1 MGSFDIYT
9 NYNNTAGVSGVVFG
23 AKKAVLEVEL
33 NEMQEIS
40 KNMLRDLIKNVV
52 GDGITDISKITY
64 NDGILNIGECCIIV
78 DGILINCSGLSLA
91 VESDTTAYLQVW
103 EDVEAYSA
111 TLHKEGNQQD
121 ASTVSNWFKDG
132 RSDVETTRRK
142 VVKYQLATSTNSAR
156 HNLAIASV
164 SSGAMTVNI
173 NEVNINNLYD
183 RVQTMSDNLGYIDDP
198 NVFGVEV
205 DWKNNKFTRLASAIG
220 KNGGSDFDNIT
231 PWKRRRCNV
240 TDAGEV
246 VAYYGDYRYTETG
259 KLTQA
264 ITIGN
269 KTWKVGTRVQV
280 MVEQNKF
287 YYRMIPLELEPISGG
302 VGFHV
307 RKAQYFISTCEK
319 VGFKIFPAFVRNGVI
334 VDKIYDSAFEGC
346 MYDTSAGSYVTND
359 SVTADYTKTTGDKL
373 ASIANAKPASGLTN
387 NLTRANAR
395 KLANNVGTGWMQ
407 GDFLVDTMTKW
418 LFLIEYASMNAQTK
432 IGKGVCDLTD
442 NRSTNMALNTGLTSS
457 LGNASGMATG
467 TNGKTSITYRGKEN
481 PFGNI
486 WKWSDGLNYNGTTK
500 HAYWADHGFVDNTD
514 ASPYNDCGFTL
525 SREEGYVSA
534 FGWSEDCD
542 FAFLP
547 TETAGDSSKPVGDYH
562 WQATE
567 TGWRD
572 VRLGGTWSD
581 GLWCGLCC
589 LHLRNAASSCYR
601 NIGSRLVYIPKS

>member
-1 MGSFDIYT
+1 MSNFDKYT
-9 NYNNTAGVSGVVFG
+9 NYRNDAGVSGVVFG
-23 AKKAVLEVEL
+23 AEKTVLEVEL

-40 KNMLRDLIKNVV
+40 KNMLRDLIKNVI

-64 NDGILNIGECCIIV
+64 NDGILNIDECCIIV

-103 EDVEAYSA
+103 EDTEEYSA

-121 ASTVSNWFKDG
+121 ASTVGNWFKDE

-142 VVKYQLATSTNSAR
+142 VVKYQISASVDSSK

-164 SSGAMTVNI
+164 SNGVMTVNI

-220 KNGGSDFDNIT
+220 KNGGSDFDNIA
-231 PWKRRRCNV
+231 PWNRRRCNV

-246 VAYYGDYRYTETG
+246 VAYYGDDGYTETG
-259 KLTQA
+259 KLTKA
-264 ITIGN
+264 ITIGE
-269 KTWKVGTRVQV
+269 KTWQTGTRVQV

-302 VGFHV
+302 IGFHV
-307 RKAQYFISTCEK
+307 RKAQYFISTREK

-346 MYDTSAGSYVTND
+346 MYDTSAGNYVTND
-359 SVTADYTKTTGDKL
+359 SVTADYAVTTGDKL

-407 GDFLVDTMTKW
+407 GDFLVDTMTEW
-418 LFLIEYASMNAQTK
+418 LFLIEYASMDAQAK
-432 IGKGVCDLTD
+432 IGRGVCDITD
-442 NRSTNMALNTGLTSS
+442 DGSTNMALNTGLTSS

-486 WKWSDGLNYNGTTK
+486 WKWSDGLNYNGTTR
-500 HAYWADHGFVDNTD
+500 HAYWADHGFVDDTD
-514 ASPYNDCGFTL
+514 ASPYNDCGFALAGTN
-525 SREEGYVSA
+525 GYVSA

-547 TETAGDSSKPVGDYH
+547 TETAGDSYKPVGDYH
-562 WQATE
+562 WHG
-567 TGWRD
+567 TGWC
-572 VRLGGTWSD
+572 VAGLGGSWD
-581 GLWCGLCC
+581 HGLKCGLCC
-589 LHLRNAASSCYR
+589 WALSHAASSR
-601 NIGSRLVYIPKS
+601 GRFLGSRLVYIPTAA

>member
-1 MGSFDIYT
+1 MSNFDKYT
-9 NYNNTAGVSGVVFG
+9 NYRNDAGVSGVVFG
-23 AKKAVLEVEL
+23 AEKTVLEVEL

-40 KNMLRDLIKNVV
+40 KNMLRDLIKNVI
-52 GDGITDISKITY
+52 GDGITDISKIAY

-103 EDVEAYSA
+103 EDTEEYSA

-121 ASTVSNWFKDG
+121 ASAVDNWFKDE

-142 VVKYQLATSTNSAR
+142 VVKYQVSTSVDSSK

-164 SSGAMTVNI
+164 SSGVMTVNI

-220 KNGGSDFDNIT
+220 KNGGSDFDNIA
-231 PWKRRRCNV
+231 PWNRRRCNV

-246 VAYYGDYRYTETG
+246 VAYYGDDGYTETG
-259 KLTQA
+259 KLTKA
-264 ITIGN
+264 ITIGG
-269 KTWKVGTRVQV
+269 KTWQVGTRVQV

-307 RKAQYFISTCEK
+307 RKAQYFISTREK

-346 MYDTSAGSYVTND
+346 MYDTSSGNYVTND
-359 SVTADYTKTTGDKL
+359 SVTADYTVTTGDKL

-395 KLANNVGTGWMQ
+395 KLANNVGIGWMQ
-407 GDFLVDTMTKW
+407 GDFLVDTMTEW
-418 LFLIEYASMNAQTK
+418 LFLIEYASMNAQSW

-442 NRSTNMALNTGLTSS
+442 DGSTNMALSTGLTSS
-457 LGNASGMATG
+457 LGNKSGMATG
-467 TNGKTSITYRGKEN
+467 TDGKISITYRGKEN

-486 WKWSDGLNYNGTTK
+486 WKWSDCLNYNGTTR
-500 HAYWADHGFVDNTD
+500 HAYWADHGFVDDTD
-514 ASPYNDCGFTL
+514 ASPYSDCGFIL
-525 SREEGYVSA
+525 ASANGYISA

-547 TETAGDSSKPVGDYH
+547 TETAGDDSKPVGDYYY
-562 WQATE
+562 QA
-567 TGWRD
+567 TGWR
-572 VRLGGTWSD
+572 VARLGGSWND
-581 GLWCGLCC
+581 GLSCGLCC
-589 LHLRNAASSCYR
+589 WGLNLAASFRSR
-601 NIGSRLVYIPKS
+601 NVGGRLVYIPTAA